1 MIRSQLIPGLAFA
14 ALAGVF
20 AGCHTDSEP
29 TPTVHFVTPAMN
41 DTVGPDVLV
50 KLAVTNF
57 KFSAGAAEKSSAAA
71 HEEADV
77 TGHIHL
83 FLDMP
88 IGLDADAVEQLSKAD
103 TVTLKG
109 LKPGK
114 HYLLAQGAEAGHD
127 DIDGMVDSVAFTV
140 VVP

>member
-1 MIRSQLIPGLAFA
+1 MIRSHLLTGLAIA
-14 ALAGVF
+14 ALAAVF

-29 TPTVHFVTPAMN
+29 TPTVHFVSPAMN
-41 DTVGPDVLV
+41 DTVGPDVFV
-50 KLAVTNF
+50 KLAVTGF
-57 KFSAGAAEKSSAAA
+57 KFSAGAVEKTSAAQ

-88 IGLDADAVEQLSKAD
+88 IGLDADAVEQLSKSD

-109 LKPGK
+109 LKAGK
-114 HYLLAQGAEAGHD
+114 HYLWAQGAETGHD

>member
-1 MIRSQLIPGLAFA
+1 MIRSHLIPGLALAVLA
-14 ALAGVF
+14 AVC

-29 TPTVHFVTPAMN
+29 SPTVQFVKPAMN

-50 KLAVTNF
+50 QLAVTGF
-57 KFSAGAAEKSSAAA
+57 RFSAAAAAKAAAAA

-77 TGHIHL
+77 SGHIHL

-88 IGLDADAVEQLSKAD
+88 IGLDADAVEQLSKSD

-109 LKPGK
+109 LKPGP
-114 HYLLAQGAEAGHD
+114 HYLWAQGAEAGHD
-127 DIDGMVDSVAFTV
+127 DIDGMVDSVHFV
-140 VVP
+140 VAAP